1 VFGFATCRPRF
12 RIRFGLCTR
21 MPGGRASGRR
31 IELII
36 DLPVRWHSLRFRDSA
51 RSWARRPR
59 RNDTDSGDKDLADFT
74 HESEDRAQPG
84 SEQAQRE
91 HTRIRGVRVKAIQS
105 DLDVI
110 QAIGE
115 VNRGT
120 EFTGGARVIV
130 APISRRA
137 Q

>member
-1 VFGFATCRPRF
+1 MIPTVGA
-12 RIRFGLCTR
+12 
-21 MPGGRASGRR
+21 
-31 IELII
+31 
-36 DLPVRWHSLRFRDSA
+36 
-51 RSWARRPR
+51 
-59 RNDTDSGDKDLADFT
+59 KDLADFT
-74 HESEDRAQPG
+74 HEREDRAQPG

-105 DLDVI
+105 DLNVI

-115 VNRGT
+115 VNRGI

-130 APISRRA
+130 APISCCA